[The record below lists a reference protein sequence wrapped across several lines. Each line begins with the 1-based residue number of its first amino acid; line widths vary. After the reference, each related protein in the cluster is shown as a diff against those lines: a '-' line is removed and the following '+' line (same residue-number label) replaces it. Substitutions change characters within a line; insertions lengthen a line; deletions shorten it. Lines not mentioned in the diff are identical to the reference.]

1 MAAQPQCT
9 KSDSYAIPNLRLTET
24 IDGVVKGIV
33 ISDDVTHL
41 YVQEVCG
48 AEIKLIVEYSELAQ
62 AIAPHLQKECVRI
75 LVEGI
80 WEPGRSGWLPQNGT
94 CFARSFTPLK
104 TTPLADILD
113 AITAP
118 AASGWHSLDN
128 PIAEWKKL
136 RGCE

>member
-1 MAAQPQCT
+1 MAGSR
-9 KSDSYAIPNLRLTET
+9 K
-24 IDGVVKGIV
+24 
-33 ISDDVTHL
+33 
-41 YVQEVCG
+41 
-48 AEIKLIVEYSELAQ
+48 
-62 AIAPHLQKECVRI
+62 
-75 LVEGI
+75 
-80 WEPGRSGWLPQNGT
+80 NGT